1 MGLPRTLEQALW
13 SVAYKGTAV
22 LIGFPSPTARLDLDL
37 QRWFFGGATL
47 RVSLNGDCVP
57 ARDLPLLA
65 EWYRTGDLDLD
76 RMVSRRITIHDVQD
90 AFAAME
96 RGDTLRSVIVF

>member
-1 MGLPRTLEQALW
+1 M
-13 SVAYKGTAV
+13 
-22 LIGFPSPTARLDLDL
+22 
-37 QRWFFGGATL
+37 
-47 RVSLNGDCVP
+47 P

-76 RMVSRRITIHDVQD
+76 RMVSHRITIHDVQD